1 MSVMPT
7 ELVFATVGL
16 VIVGLGV
23 RIVRENERLA
33 VLRLGRFNGVRGPGL
48 VWIVPLVDK
57 AIRVDLDREV
67 PGARSLTPEQLALEI
82 ERRVGASRL

>member
-1 MSVMPT
+1 MPT
-7 ELVFATVGL
+7 ELVFATACL
-16 VIVGLGV
+16 VVVGLGV
-23 RIVRENERLA
+23 RVVRENERLA

-57 AIRVDLDREV
+57 AIRVDLDREM

>member
-1 MSVMPT
+1 MPT
-7 ELVFATVGL
+7 ELVLATAGL

-23 RIVRENERLA
+23 RVVRENERLA

-57 AIRVDLDREV
+57 AIRVDLDREM